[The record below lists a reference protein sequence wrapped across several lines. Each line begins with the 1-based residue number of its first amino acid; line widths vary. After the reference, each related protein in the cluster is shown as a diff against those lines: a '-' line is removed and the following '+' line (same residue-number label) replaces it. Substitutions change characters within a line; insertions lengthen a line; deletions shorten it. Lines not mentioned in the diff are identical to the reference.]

1 MSNTVSTALRSFRI
15 PGRRVVAKAQR
26 ASVERESKKRSARPS
41 FWDLDATS
49 DRYPDRLTTEL
60 ARIWAAN
67 RQI

>member
-1 MSNTVSTALRSFRI
+1 MSNTVSTALRSFWI
-15 PGRRVVAKAQR
+15 PGRRVAKEQQVSA
-26 ASVERESKKRSARPS
+26 ERESTNHKTQPR

-49 DRYPDRLTTEL
+49 DRYPDRLTGEL

>member
-1 MSNTVSTALRSFRI
+1 
-15 PGRRVVAKAQR
+15 VAKAQR
-26 ASVERESKKRSARPS
+26 VSVERESKNNRTRPS
-41 FWDLDATS
+41 SWELDATS